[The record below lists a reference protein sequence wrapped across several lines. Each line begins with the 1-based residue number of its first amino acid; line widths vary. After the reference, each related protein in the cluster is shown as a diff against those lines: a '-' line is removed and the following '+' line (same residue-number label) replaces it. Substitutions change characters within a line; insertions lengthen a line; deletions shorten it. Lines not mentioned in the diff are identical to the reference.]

1 MNEPLRVMLLV
12 TNLGIGG
19 AQRQVIE
26 LARGLDRSR
35 FEPTVVTVYSGHPL
49 EQDLLAAGDVRL
61 LSLDRRHKLDVGSLP
76 KLVSLLRR
84 ERTQIVQPYMTP
96 AAFFGLTA
104 AWLARTPLRIATERN
119 GAYAGRPG
127 AGARL
132 YAALERRFVHSAD
145 AVVPNSQ
152 AGRRHLQSQGVPPEK
167 VRVIY
172 NGIGEGRFA
181 IAPGEAQLVRDQLR
195 IPADGRVVGIV
206 GRLDDAKDH
215 ETFLNAVPIV
225 LSLEPDAWFVIVGEG
240 HRRWRLE
247 ARAAELGVAER
258 VRFAGN
264 QTRIAPYI
272 ANFDVSVLSSC
283 DDEGCSNFVLESM
296 AMGKPVVCTDI
307 GGNREVVSNGRDGII
322 VPVRHAPA
330 LARAIAEV
338 LLDSELALS
347 LAQAG
352 RATFEQRF
360 SQAEMVSEYER
371 LYEELWAA
379 YEARQA
385 AGAGRVAEA
394 QGD

>member
-19 AQRQVIE
+19 AQRQVVE

-35 FEPTVVTVYSGHPL
+35 FDPTVVTVYSGHPL
-49 EQDLLAAGDVRL
+49 EQDLISAGVRL
-61 LSLDRRHKLDVGSLP
+61 LSLNRRHKLDVGTLP

-84 ERTQIVQPYMTP
+84 ERIQVIQPYMTP

-104 AWLARTPLRIATERN
+104 GLIARTPVRIATERN
-119 GAYAGRPG
+119 GAYTGRPG

-132 YAALERRFVHSAD
+132 YAALERKLVHGAD
-145 AVVPNSQ
+145 VIVPNSQ
-152 AGRRHLQSQGVPPEK
+152 AGRRHLQSQGVPPGN

-181 IAPGEAQLVRDQLR
+181 IAPGETQLVRDQMR

-215 ETFLNAVPIV
+215 ETFLSAVPIV

-240 HRRWRLE
+240 RRRWRLE
-247 ARAAELGVAER
+247 ARASELGVAER

-322 VPVRHAPA
+322 VPVKHPPA
-330 LARAIAEV
+330 LARAIGEV
-338 LLDSELALS
+338 LLDRETAAN

-352 RATFEQRF
+352 RETFQQRF

-379 YEARQA
+379 HEARQA
-385 AGAGRVAEA
+385 AGASRVAEA